1 VIVDVT
7 RRKTTEAELEQH
19 RLHLEKLV
27 LSRTAELAAAKDA
40 AEAASR
46 AKSVFLANM
55 SHELRTPMNGIM
67 GMTSLALRRAS
78 DPKQVDQLK
87 KSLGAAE
94 RLLATI
100 NDILDIAKMEA
111 DQMTLDETN
120 FSVARLI
127 DESLQAEDARAR
139 AKGLRLV
146 AEISQGLPD
155 QLCGDPL
162 RLKQIV
168 LNFINNAIKFSEQ
181 GQIVVRADI
190 VAEDRLSAMLRIEV
204 ADEGIGIRPDQQAG
218 LFQAFTQV
226 DGSSTRKYGGSGLG
240 LVISRRIARLM
251 GGDTGVVSELGQ
263 GSRFWVTVRL
273 RHGKNRD

>member
-100 NDILDIAKMEA
+100 NDILDIAKMK
-111 DQMTLDETN
+111 
-120 FSVARLI
+120 R
-127 DESLQAEDARAR
+127 
-139 AKGLRLV
+139 
-146 AEISQGLPD
+146 
-155 QLCGDPL
+155 
-162 RLKQIV
+162 
-168 LNFINNAIKFSEQ
+168 
-181 GQIVVRADI
+181 
-190 VAEDRLSAMLRIEV
+190 
-204 ADEGIGIRPDQQAG
+204 
-218 LFQAFTQV
+218 
-226 DGSSTRKYGGSGLG
+226 TR
-240 LVISRRIARLM
+240 
-251 GGDTGVVSELGQ
+251 
-263 GSRFWVTVRL
+263 
-273 RHGKNRD
+273 